1 MGSDM
6 NLKSRLKK
14 LTEQARRANTGYYFI
29 APKYQATD
37 INNPKYGRLEASG
50 DIKPFTH
57 IYHSDETLTEGIVR
71 ELLNLNP
78 QDRVVLV
85 ERTFIDNCMSE

>member
-1 MGSDM
+1 M

-14 LTEQARRANTGYYFI
+14 LTEQAKRANAGYYFI

-37 INNPKYGRLEASG
+37 INNPKYGRLEASN

-57 IYHSDETLTEGIVR
+57 VYHSDETLTSDTVR
-71 ELLNLNP
+71 KLLSLSP
-78 QDRVVLV
+78 QDQVVIV
-85 ERTFIDNCMSE
+85 ERTFINNCMSE

>member
-1 MGSDM
+1 M

-14 LTEQARRANTGYYFI
+14 LTEQAKRANAEYYFI

-37 INNPKYGRLEASG
+37 SNDSKYGRLEASN

-57 IYHSDETLTEGIVR
+57 VYHSDETLTSDTVR
-71 ELLNLNP
+71 KLLSLSP
-78 QDRVVLV
+78 QDQVVIV
-85 ERTFIDNCMSE
+85 ERNFINNCMTE

>member
-1 MGSDM
+1 M

-14 LTEQARRANTGYYFI
+14 LTEQAKRANAEYYFI

-37 INNPKYGRLEASG
+37 INNPKYGLLEVSG

-57 IYHSDETLTEGIVR
+57 IYHSDETLTSDTVR

-78 QDRVVLV
+78 QDQVVIV
-85 ERTFIDNCMSE
+85 ERTFTENCMGQ